1 MPDQLKECGGIGSH
15 VGREIGA
22 DPADLSAGADQA
34 AIGVPHQLL
43 HCRRAVGLLDSAL
56 ECLATVVN
64 GRVVGPSAGEV
75 QRILLAI
82 FHLAC
87 SPDVAL
93 VLPVRIRNLLRD
105 SVEIAALLRLHF
117 GDIHV
122 HDADLLPGC
131 DDSAEQTSNT
141 DKK

>member
-1 MPDQLKECGGIGSH
+1 PGLPDQLKECGGIGSH

-87 SPDVAL
+87 SPDVAD
-93 VLPVRIRNLLRD
+93 RK
-105 SVEIAALLRLHF
+105 STRLNSS
-117 GDIHV
+117 HV
-122 HDADLLPGC
+122 AISYAVFCL
-131 DDSAEQTSNT
+131 
-141 DKK
+141 KKKIQPSQLWMAPIQ